1 MNNSAITVAGPEAA
15 GDSGFQKLTD
25 SDGNGVKVTLPDFE
39 SGDTQPGGTYIVP
52 MRIKFISRQGSESQD
67 QEDAEGAEPDE
78 DRNEPGEGAEI
89 EIELLAAG
97 TPMPVKDQ
105 RPMSFP
111 REEGGGDEGE
121 MMSNLRAATGP
132 APDEN
137 EPEND

>member
-1 MNNSAITVAGPEAA
+1 MNNDAITVAGPEAS

-39 SGDTQPGGTYIVP
+39 AGDTQPGGTYIVP
-52 MRIKFISRQGSESQD
+52 MRIKFISRQGSEAES
-67 QEDAEGAEPDE
+67 EEGAENEPE
-78 DRNEPGEGAEI
+78 TDRNEPGEGAEI

-97 TPMPVKDQ
+97 TPIPVKDQ

-111 REEGGGDEGE
+111 RDEGGGDGE

-132 APDEN
+132 GPDDTEL
-137 EPEND
+137 ND